1 MSRRSIIGGVGRD
14 QTHTLIE
21 TVRPDTEIIIEV
33 IIITQTEIMRTR
45 IRGQIVTGIII
56 RQIGIVRITGQII
69 IIIIIRILLITTTVL
84 IITVEINIGQIMV
97 TTPTVQII
105 TIASTDRT
113 TGITTTRAISEELI
127 TFVLTTETEGDAS
140 IRDVEASVKI
150 ITLSLIH
157 I

>member
-1 MSRRSIIGGVGRD
+1 MRRKSTIGGVDRD

-21 TVRPDTEIIIEV
+21 TVRPDTEIIIEE
-33 IIITQTEIMRTR
+33 IIIIPTEIMMTR
-45 IRGQIVTGIII
+45 IRGQIITGIII
-56 RQIGIVRITGQII
+56 RQIEIARITGLII

-84 IITVEINIGQIMV
+84 IITMEINIGQIMV

-113 TGITTTRAISEELI
+113 TGKTTTRAISEEPI

-140 IRDVEASVKI
+140 IRDVEASMKI
-150 ITLSLIH
+150 ITRIVRM
-157 I
+157 